1 MLGESDRKAD
11 PSMPEDDWRGAK
23 QEKQRL
29 YWRVREERKQGLRE
43 KYERLKPH
51 LGERDRRLWAANE
64 ALSFGAGGVRAVAE
78 ALQMS
83 SMTILQGKRELQ
95 AGPSRADSDVVGRR
109 QRRPG
114 GGRKSVVEKHPQ
126 LLATIERIVDPATRG
141 DPMAPLKWTS
151 KSLSHIVS
159 ELSQQGYTIGA
170 TTVRKLLQEE
180 LDYSLQAL
188 QKTREG
194 ISHPDRDAQF
204 QYINRQC
211 QAFQQRH
218 QPVISVDS
226 KKKELVGDFKNGG
239 REWHHKG
246 EPEPVR
252 THDFEDKQK
261 GKVTP
266 HGIYDIGRNHGW
278 VSVGIDHDT
287 AEFAVD
293 SLRHWWKRMGQPAYP
308 QAQELLIT
316 ADAGGSHSYR
326 ARLWKCQLQKLADET
341 RLRISVCHFP
351 PGTSKWN
358 KIEHRMFCHI
368 TANWRG
374 RPLETLEV
382 IVNLIANTQTSKGLT
397 IQADLNVNSYPKGIK
412 VSDEEM
418 ARLNL
423 TPANFHGE
431 WNYCISPRN
440 Q

>member
-1 MLGESDRKAD
+1 MLDGN
-11 PSMPEDDWRGAK
+11 WRGGK
-23 QEKQRL
+23 QEKLRL
-29 YWRVREERKQGLRE
+29 YWKVREERKQVLRE

-51 LGERDRRLWAANE
+51 LGERGRRLWAANE
-64 ALSFGAGGVRAVAE
+64 ALSFGSGGVRAVAE

-83 SMTILQGKRELQ
+83 SITISQGKRELQ
-95 AGPSRADSDVVGRR
+95 KEPSRLDSDVVGRR

-126 LLATIERIVDPATRG
+126 LLSTIERIVDPATRG

-151 KSLSHIVS
+151 KSLSHIVN
-159 ELSQQGYTIGA
+159 ELSQQGYAIGA

-239 REWHHKG
+239 REWHRKG

-261 GKVTP
+261 GKATP
-266 HGIYDIGRNHGW
+266 HGVYDIGRNQGW

-293 SLRHWWKRMGQPAYP
+293 SIRHWWKRMGQPTYP
-308 QAQELLIT
+308 EAKELLIT
-316 ADAGGSHSYR
+316 ADAGGSNSYR

-341 RLRISVCHFP
+341 RLIISVCHFP

-412 VSDEEM
+412 ISDEEM

-423 TPANFHGE
+423 TPADFHGE
-431 WNYCISPRN
+431 WNYSISPRN

>member
-1 MLGESDRKAD
+1 MLES
-11 PSMPEDDWRGAK
+11 PWRGAK
-23 QEKQRL
+23 QEQRRL
-29 YWRVREERKQGLRE
+29 YWKVREERKQVVRE

-51 LGERDRRLWAANE
+51 LEERGQRLWAANE
-64 ALSFGAGGVRAVAE
+64 ALSFGPGGVRAVAE
-78 ALQMS
+78 ALQIS
-83 SMTILQGKRELQ
+83 TNTILVGKRELQ
-95 AGPSRADSDVVGRR
+95 GEPRGPDSGVVGGR

-114 GGRKSVVEKHPQ
+114 GGRKSALEKQPQ
-126 LLATIERIVDPATRG
+126 LLPTIERIVDPATRG

-151 KSLSHIVS
+151 KSLHHIVN
-159 ELSQQGYTIGA
+159 ELSRKGYSISI
-170 TTVRKLLQEE
+170 TTVSKLLQEE
-180 LDYSLQAL
+180 LGYSLQAL
-188 QKTREG
+188 HKTREG
-194 ISHPDRDAQF
+194 NSHPDRDAQF

-239 REWHHKG
+239 REWHRKG
-246 EPEPVR
+246 EPEQVR
-252 THDFEDKQK
+252 SHDFEDKQM
-261 GKVTP
+261 GKATP
-266 HGIYDIGRNHGW
+266 HGVYDIGKNQGW

-293 SLRHWWKRMGQPAYP
+293 SIRHWWKRMGQPAYP
-308 QAQELLIT
+308 QAKQLLIT
-316 ADAGGSHSYR
+316 ADAGGSNSYR
-326 ARLWKCQLQKLADET
+326 ARLWKCQLQKLTDEIGLSIT
-341 RLRISVCHFP
+341 VCHFP

-374 RPLETLEV
+374 RPLENLEV

-418 ARLNL
+418 SRLNI
-423 TPANFHGE
+423 TPADFHGE
-431 WNYCISPRN
+431 WNYSIFPRISTA
-440 Q
+440 

>member
-1 MLGESDRKAD
+1 ML
-11 PSMPEDDWRGAK
+11 EDNWRGGR
-23 QEKQRL
+23 QEKLRL
-29 YWRVREERKQGLRE
+29 YWRVREERKQAVRE

-51 LGERDRRLWAANE
+51 LGERGRRLWAANE
-64 ALSFGAGGVRAVAE
+64 ALSFGSGGVRAVAE

-83 SMTILQGKRELQ
+83 SMTILQGKREVQ
-95 AGPSRADSDVVGRR
+95 AEPSPADSDVVGQR

-114 GGRKSVVEKHPQ
+114 GGRKTVVEKHPQ
-126 LLATIERIVDPATRG
+126 LLTALERIVDPATRG
-141 DPMAPLKWTS
+141 DPMAALKWTS

-159 ELSQQGYTIGA
+159 ELSQQGYAIGT

-211 QAFQQRH
+211 QAFQQRQ

-239 REWHHKG
+239 REWHRKG

-261 GKVTP
+261 GKATP
-266 HGIYDIGRNHGW
+266 HGVYDISRNQGW

-293 SLRHWWKRMGQPAYP
+293 SIGHWWKRMGQPTYP
-308 QAQELLIT
+308 QAKELLIT
-316 ADAGGSHSYR
+316 ADAGGSNSYR
-326 ARLWKCQLQKLADET
+326 ARLWKCQLQKLADGT
-341 RLRISVCHFP
+341 GLSITVCHFP

-374 RPLETLEV
+374 RPLESLDV

-412 VSDEEM
+412 ISDQEM
-418 ARLNL
+418 ARLNI
-423 TPANFHGE
+423 TPADFHGE
-431 WNYCISPRN
+431 WNYSILPRDSKIHKI
-440 Q
+440 

>member
-1 MLGESDRKAD
+1 
-11 PSMPEDDWRGAK
+11 MPVAPENDWQGGRE
-23 QEKQRL
+23 EKLRL
-29 YWRVREERKQGLRE
+29 YWKVCEERKRIVRE
-43 KYERLKPH
+43 KYERLRPH
-51 LGERDRRLWAANE
+51 LGERGTRLWAANE
-64 ALSFGAGGVRAVAE
+64 ALSFGPGGVRGVAE
-78 ALQMS
+78 ALAIS
-83 SMTILQGKRELQ
+83 TKTLLQGKRELQ
-95 AGPSRADSDVVGRR
+95 AQPGLPDSDVVGGR
-109 QRRPG
+109 QRHPG
-114 GGRKSVVEKHPQ
+114 GGRKSILEKHPE
-126 LLATIERIVDPATRG
+126 LLAVIEQIVDPATRG
-141 DPMAPLKWTS
+141 DPMKPLRWVS
-151 KSLSHIVS
+151 KSLPHIVS
-159 ELSQQGYTIGA
+159 ELSRQGYQISTP
-170 TTVRKLLQEE
+170 TVSKILQDE
-180 LDYSLQAL
+180 LGYSLQAL

-239 REWHHKG
+239 REWHRKG
-246 EPEPVR
+246 KPEPVR

-266 HGIYDIGRNHGW
+266 HGVYDLGRNHGW

-293 SLRHWWKRMGQPAYP
+293 SIRHWWKRMGQPEYP
-308 QAQELLIT
+308 AAQELLIT
-316 ADAGGSHSYR
+316 ADAGGSNSYR
-326 ARLWKCQLQKLADET
+326 ARLWKCQLQELAEET

-374 RPLETLEV
+374 RPLESLEV
-382 IVNLIANTQTSKGLT
+382 IVNLIANTETSKGLT
-397 IQADLNVNSYPKGIK
+397 IQADLNVKSYARGIK

-418 ARLNL
+418 SRLNL
-423 TPANFHGE
+423 RPADFHGE
-431 WNYCISPRN
+431 WNYTIFPTA
-440 Q
+440 